1 MALTER
7 LKDLFKTSN
16 GKYIAPQALETRLG
30 EDKYIDQVAVI
41 GDQRKYVTA
50 IIIPAFEALKEYA
63 AQKHIQYRNLEDLVK
78 NQKIHA
84 LISERIDALQK
95 NFARF
100 EQIKRFTLLPRA
112 FSMEKGELTNT
123 LKIRRSVINLLYKE
137 EIEAMY
143 A

>member
-1 MALTER
+1 M
-7 LKDLFKTSN
+7 
-16 GKYIAPQALETRLG
+16 G
-30 EDKYIDQVAVI
+30 EDKYIDQIAVI

-50 IIIPAFEALKEYA
+50 IIIPAYEALKEYA
-63 AQKHIQYRNLEDLVK
+63 AQQQIKYHNLEELVK
-78 NQKIHA
+78 NQKIHK
-84 LISERIDALQK
+84 LIEERIDTLQK

-112 FSMEKGELTNT
+112 FSMETGELTNT
-123 LKIRRSVINLLYKE
+123 LKIRRPIINQLYSA